1 MKFTDL
7 LAIIGDEP
15 IFETGLLLA
24 GEVDAADVRRQLSRW
39 VKAGRL
45 YQLRRGLYA
54 PAPPFQKVKPHPFVV
69 ANHLVRGSYVSCQS
83 ALAHYG
89 LIPEYTP
96 VVISVTAA
104 RPGRRETPFGIFE
117 FRHIQPKLLRGYRQ
131 MDLGSGQKAFVATP
145 EKALLDLIYL
155 HPGADSPDYL
165 REQATLVSILA
176 VGQVTR
182 DGEIYQGVPL
192 LAAAVNAAVETM
204 SPGEIRHFHAP
215 SGRLS
220 LAYMPRLLAEK
231 DVIAPH
237 LLLKVVEQLIALFPD
252 QKRQLA
258 VLRGNLAWKAVV
270 TPAG

>member
-1 MKFTDL
+1 MKFADL

-54 PAPPFQKVKPHPFVV
+54 LAPPFQKVKPHPFVV

-96 VVISVTAA
+96 VVVSVTTA
-104 RPGRRETPFGIFE
+104 RPGRWETPLGAFE
-117 FRHIQPKLLRGYRQ
+117 FRHIQSKLLRGYRLV
-131 MDLGSGQKAFVATP
+131 DLSSGQKAFLATP

-155 HPGADSPDYL
+155 HPGTDSPGYL
-165 REQATLVSILA
+165 RELRLQNLEQLNLDELKRLA
-176 VGQVTR
+176 DLTPSPKLKR
-182 DGEIYQGVPL
+182 
-192 LAAAVNAAVETM
+192 AVEFVT
-204 SPGEIRHFHAP
+204 A
-215 SGRLS
+215 
-220 LAYMPRLLAEK
+220 LAQAE
-231 DVIAPH
+231 AMEYET
-237 LLLKVVEQLIALFPD
+237 L
-252 QKRQLA
+252 
-258 VLRGNLAWKAVV
+258 
-270 TPAG
+270 